1 MKKDKLL
8 AIGEALIDFAP
19 KQIGVPL
26 KDVSEFKKVVGG
38 APANVCGAFSKLGG
52 CSRMITQL
60 GKDPFGDCIVEELEG
75 YGIDTS
81 LILRTAKAN
90 TALAFVS
97 LKADGG
103 RALVYDR
110 GGKKYYL
117 YSKDSELLAGNTD
130 YAIITGDVNREGT
143 VALATAGQG
152 YLGQVSV

>member
-1 MKKDKLL
+1 MILRQ
-8 AIGEALIDFAP
+8 

-26 KDVSEFKKVVGG
+26 KDVSEFKRSSAVRR
-38 APANVCGAFSKLGG
+38 PMCGAFSKLGG

-103 RALVYDR
+103 RDFFLQKAQCRYAVRTR
-110 GGKKYYL
+110 GHSGRM
-117 YSKDSELLAGNTD
+117 
-130 YAIITGDVNREGT
+130 V
-143 VALATAGQG
+143 
-152 YLGQVSV
+152 